1 MPKEENRPPDC
12 HDCKKPCT
20 IHLTQIVDNQIVKM
34 DMCAD
39 CPHAK
44 KLQDPE
50 QFGLMEKILGK
61 SGEPSASAPGGHK
74 CPQCGF
80 TEADFK
86 RLNRFGCAQC
96 YETFPALVKRL
107 ARQLHRGVE
116 HRGKIPSHLD
126 RHVLR
131 RQIEIL
137 RQDMQEAILKED
149 FEHAAECR
157 DAINRLETEIAARPA
172 PSTTEAP

>member
-1 MPKEENRPPDC
+1 MSQEENRPPECQDC
-12 HDCKKPCT
+12 QKPCT
-20 IHLTQIVDNQIVKM
+20 IHLTQIINNQIVKM

-61 SGEPSASAPGGHK
+61 SGGSAGSGETPGALK

-86 RLNRFGCAQC
+86 RLNRFGCGQC
-96 YETFPALVKRL
+96 YETFPSLLKRL
-107 ARQLHRGVE
+107 ARQLHRGTE
-116 HRGKIPSHLD
+116 HQGKIPSHLD
-126 RHVLR
+126 RHVMR
-131 RQIEIL
+131 RQIEAL
-137 RQDMQEAILKED
+137 RRDMQEAITKED
-149 FEHAAECR
+149 FERAAECR
-157 DAINRLETEIAARPA
+157 DAITRLEQDTAG
-172 PSTTEAP
+172 